1 MVLDAA
7 LVNVLSG
14 QADTVMCVGRTGREP
29 PCFKLGFSKSMNG
42 TVIMIMC
49 DGEGGHTH
57 ALGHMKRSYVGLE
70 TWLSG

>member
-1 MVLDAA
+1 
-7 LVNVLSG
+7 
-14 QADTVMCVGRTGREP
+14 MCVGRTGREP